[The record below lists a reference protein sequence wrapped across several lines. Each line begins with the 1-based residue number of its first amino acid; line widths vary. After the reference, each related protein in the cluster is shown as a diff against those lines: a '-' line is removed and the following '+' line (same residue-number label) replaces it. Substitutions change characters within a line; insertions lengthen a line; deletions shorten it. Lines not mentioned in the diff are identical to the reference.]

1 MRKIVILGAGP
12 TGLGAA
18 YRLAELGHD
27 NFVVLEARGQ
37 AGGLASSETSANGF
51 IYDVGGH
58 VLFSHFR
65 YFDELFD
72 RMLGNEYQ
80 ELMREAWVWVMDR
93 FLPYPFQNN
102 IKDLPREA
110 VLKCVLGVL
119 EAQKAEKKPYRTFEE
134 LIYGVFGAGI
144 AEYFMMPYNFKVW
157 AHPPSMLGTHWIGER
172 VPVVDFQRMLTNV
185 ILDRPD
191 VSWGPN
197 NTFKYPRHGGTG
209 GLFLR
214 VAATLEGRIRYDAR
228 AVGVDARRK
237 RVLLADG
244 SDEEYDDLISTV
256 PIDRLVET
264 IPDAPASVREAA
276 KLLLHSGSA
285 IVGVGVR
292 QPSPSTKCW
301 MYFPESNSPYYRV
314 TYLSNYSPE
323 VVPDAR
329 THYSLLAEVSR
340 SEHKPVDLETVVE
353 SVIDGFVA
361 TKLLSPEDR
370 KDIVD
375 THLIVRE
382 YTYPIPSVRRDDALS
397 VLQPYLESR
406 DIYSRGRFGAW
417 KYEIG
422 NMDHSVQ
429 MGAEVVDRLLSGKP
443 ELCWKDRILPKAE
456 QELGLL
462 PPASPPRRRSAA
474 GGGGK
479 RRSGRREAAVAVL
492 AHQAPETSAAV
503 RRSRSS

>member
-12 TGLGAA
+12 AGLGAA
-18 YRLAELGHD
+18 YRLAELGYD
-27 NFVVLEARGQ
+27 DFLVLEARAT
-37 AGGLASSETSANGF
+37 AGGLASSETTANGF
-51 IYDVGGH
+51 TYDIGGH

-72 RMLGNEYQ
+72 RMLGDEYQ
-80 ELMREAWVWVMDR
+80 ELMREAWVWIMDR

-110 VLKCVLGVL
+110 VAKCVLGVIR
-119 EAQKAEKKPYRTFEE
+119 AQKAEKKPYRTFEE
-134 LIYGVFGAGI
+134 LIYGVFGEGI

-157 AHPPSMLGTHWIGER
+157 AHPPAMLGTHWIGER
-172 VPVVDFQRMLTNV
+172 VPVVDLERMVSNV
-185 ILDRPD
+185 LLDRPD

-209 GLFLR
+209 ELFRR
-214 VAATLEGRIRYDAR
+214 VAATLTGRIRYKAGV
-228 AVGVDARRK
+228 VGVDARRK
-237 RVLLADG
+237 RVFLADG
-244 SDEEYDDLISTV
+244 SDEGYDVLISTA
-256 PIDRLVET
+256 PIDQLVGS
-264 IPDAPASVREAA
+264 ISGAPAEIREASR
-276 KLLLHSGSA
+276 LLLHSGSA
-285 IVGVGVR
+285 IVGVGIR

-301 MYFPESNSPYYRV
+301 MYFPEDNCPYYRV

-323 VVPDAR
+323 VVPDAS

-340 SEHKPVDLETVVE
+340 STHKPVDLDNVVE

-361 TKLLSPEDR
+361 TRLLSPEDR

-397 VLQPYLESR
+397 VIQPYLESR

-417 KYEIG
+417 TYEIG
-422 NMDHSVQ
+422 NMDHAVQ
-429 MGAEVVDRLLSGKP
+429 MGAELVDRLVRGTP
-443 ELCWKDRILPKAE
+443 ELCWNDRILPKTE

-462 PPASPPRRRSAA
+462 PVRSRSHGTG

-479 RRSGRREAAVAVL
+479 RRIAPREAAAVL
-492 AHQAPETSAAV
+492 AGHAAGNDGSV
-503 RRSRSS
+503 RRSKSG

>member
-12 TGLGAA
+12 AGLGAA
-18 YRLAELGHD
+18 YRLAELGHE
-27 NFVVLEARGQ
+27 NFVVLEARPS
-37 AGGLASSETSANGF
+37 AGGLASSETSPNGF
-51 IYDVGGH
+51 TYDIGGH

-72 RMLGNEYQ
+72 RMLGDEYQ
-80 ELMREAWVWVMDR
+80 ELMREAWVWIMDR

-102 IKDLPREA
+102 IKDLPPEA
-110 VLKCVLGVL
+110 VLKCVLGVIN
-119 EAQKAEKKPYRTFEE
+119 AQKADKKPYRTFEE
-134 LIYGVFGAGI
+134 LIYGVFGEGI

-157 AHPPSMLGTHWIGER
+157 AHPPAMLGTHWIGER
-172 VPVVDFQRMLTNV
+172 VPVVDLQRVLTNV
-185 ILDRPD
+185 ILDRAD

-209 GLFLR
+209 GLFQR
-214 VAATLEGRIRYDAR
+214 VSTTLAGRIRYR
-228 AVGVDARRK
+228 AEVTGVDAKRK

-244 SDEEYDDLISTV
+244 TDEGYDDLISTA
-256 PIDRLVET
+256 PLDRLVQS
-264 IPDAPASVREAA
+264 IPDAPPEVRDATS
-276 KLLLHSGSA
+276 LLLHSGSA
-285 IVGVGVR
+285 IVGVGIR

-301 MYFPESNSPYYRV
+301 MYFPESNCPYYRV

-323 VVPDAR
+323 VVPDAS
-329 THYSLLAEVSR
+329 THYSLLAEVSH
-340 SEHKPVDLETVVE
+340 SALKPVDLETVVD
-353 SVIDGFVA
+353 SVIEGFVA
-361 TKLLSPEDR
+361 TRLLSREDR
-370 KDIVD
+370 QDIVD

-397 VLQPYLESR
+397 VIQPYLESR

-422 NMDHSVQ
+422 NMDHAVQ
-429 MGAEVVDRLLSGKP
+429 MGAEVADRLVRGKP
-443 ELCWKDRILPKAE
+443 ELCWNDRILPKNE

-462 PPASPPRRRSAA
+462 PLRGRSQGS

-479 RRSGRREAAVAVL
+479 RRNGRREAAVAVL
-492 AHQAPETSAAV
+492 AGHAATDASSP